1 MKFTRIFAAIA
12 VASSLAFSVSA
23 QADDQAASFTD
34 VQKTQIQGVVHDYL
48 MKNPEVIA
56 DAVQGLQQKQMDQM
70 RSKGQEAALK
80 NASQLFKQTSDP
92 VIGNADGK
100 VTMVEFFDYQCPHC
114 VEMDPDLVAILKA
127 NPNLRV
133 VMKEFPIRGPISLIA
148 SKAALA
154 AAKQGKYMEMHEAL
168 MKSAQSLSQEK
179 VMALAKTIGLDTQKL
194 KADMDSAAVDAQV
207 KATYKLAQEL
217 QLYGTPA
224 IFIAKSDLPK
234 DAKSIEFIPGQVDQ
248 KYLQGSIDKVSH

>member
-23 QADDQAASFTD
+23 QADDSFTD
-34 VQKTQIQGVVHDYL
+34 AQKTQIQGVIHDYL

-70 RSKGQEAALK
+70 KSKGQEAALK
-80 NASQLFKQTSDP
+80 NAASLFNQSTDP
-92 VIGNADGK
+92 VIGNPNGK
-100 VTMVEFFDYQCPHC
+100 ITLVEFFDYQCPHC
-114 VEMDPDLVAILKA
+114 VDMDPDVIAIIKA

-133 VMKEFPIRGPISLIA
+133 VMKEFPIRGPLSLYA

-154 AAKQGKYMEMHEAL
+154 AAKQGKYLEFHEAI
-168 MKSAQSLSQEK
+168 MKSAQALSQDK
-179 VMALAKTIGLDTQKL
+179 VMALSKTVGLDVQKL
-194 KADMDSAAVDAQV
+194 KTDMESAAIDAQV
-207 KATYKLAQEL
+207 KGTYKLAQDL

-224 IFIAKSDLPK
+224 LFIAKSETPK
-234 DAKSIEFIPGQVDQ
+234 DAKAIEFIPGQVDQ
-248 KYLQGSIDKVSH
+248 KYLQGSIDKVTR

>member
-23 QADDQAASFTD
+23 QADDSFTD
-34 VQKTQIQGVVHDYL
+34 AQKTQIQGVIHDYL

-70 RSKGQEAALK
+70 KSKGQEAALK
-80 NASQLFKQTSDP
+80 NASSLFNQNSDP
-92 VIGNADGK
+92 VIGNPSGK
-100 VTMVEFFDYQCPHC
+100 ITLVEFFDYQCPHC
-114 VEMDPDLVAILKA
+114 VDMDADVMAIIKA

-133 VMKEFPIRGPISLIA
+133 VMKEFPIRGPLSLYA

-154 AAKQGKYMEMHEAL
+154 AAKQGKYLEFHEAI
-168 MKSAQSLSQEK
+168 MKSAQALSQDK
-179 VMALAKTIGLDTQKL
+179 VMALAKTVGLDVQKL
-194 KADMDSAAVDAQV
+194 KTDMESSAIDAQV
-207 KATYKLAQEL
+207 KGTYKLAQDL

-224 IFIAKSDLPK
+224 LFIAKSETPK
-234 DAKSIEFIPGQVDQ
+234 DAKLIEFIPGQVDQ
-248 KYLQGSIDKVSH
+248 KYLQGSIDKVTR